1 MSGLEFAL
9 ILAVLIGVSLGALGS
24 GGSIVTVPV
33 LVYGAG
39 IQPKAAVGMSLAIV
53 GATSL
58 AASFF
63 HYRRGNF
70 HNKAAIIF
78 CGAGIVGAYF
88 GSMLTHRISAR
99 ARMLAFA
106 ALMLVVGSLMLRPR
120 KILRGRR
127 PFHIGRGLIVGLLV
141 GVLTGFLGV
150 GGGFLIVP
158 ALVFTSGLDTKEAI
172 GTSLAIIAF
181 NSASG
186 LIGQLRYVPVDWATT
201 LEFLASALVG
211 MGAGVAVANRLPEPA
226 LRRAFACALLAIGA
240 VIGWKSF

>member
-1 MSGLEFAL
+1 MSGFEIAL

-33 LVYGAG
+33 LVYVAG
-39 IQPKAAVGMSLAIV
+39 IPPKTAVAMSLVIV

-58 AASFF
+58 AAGFF
-63 HYRRGNF
+63 HHRRGNF
-70 HNKAAIIF
+70 HNKAAIVF
-78 CGAGIVGAYF
+78 CGAGIVGAFF
-88 GSMLTHRISAR
+88 GSMLTHLISSR
-99 ARMLAFA
+99 ALMLAFA

-120 KILRGRR
+120 NILGEPRR
-127 PFHIGRGLIVGLLV
+127 FHVGRGLIVGLLV

-186 LIGQLRYVPVDWATT
+186 LIGQLRYVHVDWVTT
-201 LEFLASALVG
+201 LEFLASSLAG
-211 MGAGVAVANRLPEPA
+211 MGLGVAVASRLPEPA
-226 LRRAFACALLAIGA
+226 LRRAFAGALLAIGA
-240 VIGWKSF
+240 VIGWKSV

>member
-1 MSGLEFAL
+1 MSGLEIAL

-33 LVYGAG
+33 LVYVAG
-39 IQPKAAVGMSLAIV
+39 IHPKTAVGMSLAIV

-58 AASFF
+58 VASFF

-88 GSMLTHRISAR
+88 GSMLTHLISSSAL
-99 ARMLAFA
+99 MLAFA

-120 KILRGRR
+120 RVLEMRQE
-127 PFHIGRGLIVGLLV
+127 FHVGRGLIVGLLV

-186 LIGQLRYVPVDWATT
+186 LIGQLRYVHVDWILTV
-201 LEFLASALVG
+201 EFLVSSLLG
-211 MGAGVAVANRLPEPA
+211 MGAGVAVASRLPEPA
-226 LRRAFACALLAIGA
+226 LRRVFACALLAIGV
-240 VIGWKSF
+240 VIGWKSV